1 MKKPEPG
8 WMRLALLGVALL
20 LVSSCGP
27 VSVGPFTYAPP
38 ARNPHPALYAD
49 PGVRIVRG
57 DKGPIA
63 YQAGMDILVG
73 DTIETSDG
81 FAVLDMGEDNVVT
94 LNRHTRIQLGSIK
107 LFFGEIFSRISRI
120 TRRGSGQVLTNEVSA
135 SVEGTEYAVRREV
148 ANRRGAAGISQ
159 VIVRRGKVRCEPA
172 AGSAWTG
179 LTLSEN
185 YSLRI
190 DGPRVGKAL
199 RVDAQAETRWADE
212 AEKRLLPAAP
222 QSSFD
227 FGIMLPTTSSPRT
240 SPSSSPTSPSAPPTS
255 DPASSPTGTGAGV
268 LRDRAIRTYPADTQ
282 IIK

>member
-8 WMRLALLGVALL
+8 WVRLAFLGVALL
-20 LVSSCGP
+20 LLSSCGP

-38 ARNPHPALYAD
+38 ARNAHPALYAD
-49 PGVRIVRG
+49 PGVRIIRG

-63 YQAGMDILVG
+63 YQAGMDIFVG
-73 DTIETSDG
+73 DTIETGDG

-94 LNRHTRIQLGSIK
+94 LNRRTRIQLGSIK

-120 TRRGSGQVLTNEVSA
+120 TGRGSGQVLTNEVSA

-148 ANRRGAAGISQ
+148 ASRRGAPGVSQ

-172 AGSAWTG
+172 TGSAWSAI
-179 LTLSEN
+179 TLGEN

-190 DGPRVGKAL
+190 DGLRVGKAL

-212 AEKRLLPAAP
+212 AEMRLLPAAP

-227 FGIMLPTTSSPRT
+227 FGIMLPTTASHGNGTP
-240 SPSSSPTSPSAPPTS
+240 SSPTSPSAPPTS
-255 DPASSPTGTGAGV
+255 DPASSSTGTGAGV
-268 LRDRAIRTYPADTQ
+268 LRDRAIRTYPTETP

>member
-1 MKKPEPG
+1 MKKPELG
-8 WMRLALLGVALL
+8 WTRRALVGLTLL
-20 LVSSCGP
+20 LVASCGP

-38 ARNPHPALYAD
+38 ARNQHPALYAD
-49 PGVRIVRG
+49 PGVHIIRA

-63 YQAGMDILVG
+63 YQPGMEILVG
-73 DTIETSDG
+73 DTIETGDG

-94 LNRHTRIQLGSIK
+94 LNRRTRIQLGSIR

-148 ANRRGAAGISQ
+148 SNRRGAPGTSQ

-172 AGSAWTG
+172 AGTAWTAIT
-179 LTLSEN
+179 LTEN
-185 YSLRI
+185 YALRI
-190 DGPRVGKAL
+190 DGPRVGKAM
-199 RVDAQAETRWADE
+199 RVDAQAEMRWADE

-227 FGIMLPTTSSPRT
+227 FGIMLPTPSHRTSSPT
-240 SPSSSPTSPSAPPTS
+240 SPTSPSAPPTS
-255 DPASSPTGTGAGV
+255 DPAPSPTGTGAGV
-268 LRDRAIRTYPADTQ
+268 LRDRAIRTYPADTPV
-282 IIK
+282 IK